1 MYDKIHEIECSI
13 KEVFNMALDSCMRI
27 EGYRRNG
34 LWRRYGDV
42 LFEKDPVELINNICA
57 YTNKVFTDND
67 FELKFHKE

>member
-1 MYDKIHEIECSI
+1 
-13 KEVFNMALDSCMRI
+13 MALDSCMRI